1 MSLSSKNKSENES
14 ENEIKNE
21 SQRAFIMLPEEI
33 LENGYLVLTG
43 SKLKAYVEKHLEGID
58 GERDFVKKILKYCKS
73 SWDEAYSITG
83 LHSTGKTTGL
93 LQAIRKLAAYEKCVY
108 ISFDRK
114 TDGDLDTLQQ
124 LLDRLNDDHKYVF
137 IDEITCM
144 KDFANRICV
153 LMDSYTSK
161 GKRIVMSGTD
171 SYAFQE
177 VLSDG
182 YWWRTIGHPSSI
194 SVMSY
199 EEARRTAGMD
209 FSSYLMS
216 GGVYGTEKYKGTKGV
231 WNYIKDSIVDN
242 LVFSVRRNPIECSF
256 TDMSEAELCQAV
268 FLTMCIIVC
277 SWEEDL
283 QLDGLLD
290 TIFTGERS
298 TRRSKIIG
306 NLGQE
311 LGITFKRVE
320 RLTMCIIVCSWE
332 EDLQFDDLL
341 DTISRKS
348 DCLVNCQSYSKNR
361 RKTERGNRQ
370 SDIRIRVK
378 IRDYFSCVILFI
390 M

>member
-1 MSLSSKNKSENES
+1 MSVFFENEFKNES

-21 SQRAFIMLPEEI
+21 SENRCIMLPEEVKGK
-33 LENGYLVLTG
+33 GYFALTG
-43 SKLKAYVEKHLEGID
+43 SKLKAYVEKWLDGID
-58 GERDFVKKILKYCKS
+58 EERDFVEEILNYCKRS
-73 SWDEAYSITG
+73 RKTVYRRAAYRKAVYGITG
-83 LHSTGKTTGL
+83 LPSTGKTTGL

-283 QLDGLLD
+283 Q
-290 TIFTGERS
+290 
-298 TRRSKIIG
+298 
-306 NLGQE
+306 
-311 LGITFKRVE
+311 
-320 RLTMCIIVCSWE
+320 
-332 EDLQFDDLL
+332 FDDLL

>member
-1 MSLSSKNKSENES
+1 MRIFEQQTEKNICLPISFDGTGRKKNEGKMSLSSKNKSENES

-182 YWWRTIGHPSSI
+182 YWWCTIGHPSSI

-277 SWEEDL
+277 SL
-283 QLDGLLD
+283 
-290 TIFTGERS
+290 
-298 TRRSKIIG
+298 
-306 NLGQE
+306 
-311 LGITFKRVE
+311 
-320 RLTMCIIVCSWE
+320 E

-370 SDIRIRVK
+370 SDKRIRVK